1 MLQVNAKVLFK
12 HIMTGDICLVHL
24 SLEEVAAFVC
34 HRVL

>member
-1 MLQVNAKVLFK
+1 MKLDAKVLFK
-12 HIMTGDICLVHL
+12 QIMTRDRICPNLL